1 MGRIMLDPKI
11 FDEISKRLADSIPPG
26 MQSLQDDLQRNLHT
40 AMEAALGKLNLVTR
54 DEFDIQ
60 QAVLQRTRQKLEQLE
75 EQLQALEMQQE
86 KAQNKN

>member
-1 MGRIMLDPKI
+1 MLDPKI
-11 FDEISKRLADSIPPG
+11 FDDISKRVAGSIPPG

-40 AMEAALGKLNLVTR
+40 ALEAALGKLNLVTR

-75 EQLQALEMQQE
+75 EQLQVLEKQQE
-86 KAQNKN
+86 KAQNKT

>member
-1 MGRIMLDPKI
+1 MLDPKI
-11 FDEISKRLADSIPPG
+11 FDDISKRVAGSIPPG

-40 AMEAALGKLNLVTR
+40 ALEAALGKLNLVTR

-75 EQLQALEMQQE
+75 EQLQVLEKQEE
-86 KAQNKN
+86 KAQNKT

>member
-1 MGRIMLDPKI
+1 MLDPKI
-11 FDEISKRLADSIPPG
+11 FDEISKRVAGSIPPG

-40 AMEAALGKLNLVTR
+40 ALEAALGKLNLVTR

-60 QAVLQRTRQKLEQLE
+60 MAVLQRTRQKLEQME

-86 KAQNKN
+86 KAQNKT

>member
-1 MGRIMLDPKI
+1 MLDPKI
-11 FDEISKRLADSIPPG
+11 FDDISKRVAGSIPPG

-60 QAVLQRTRQKLEQLE
+60 MAVLQRTRQKLEQLE

>member
-1 MGRIMLDPKI
+1 MLDPKI

>member
-1 MGRIMLDPKI
+1 MLDPKI

-75 EQLQALEMQQE
+75 EQLQALEMQQK

>member
-1 MGRIMLDPKI
+1 MLDPKI
-11 FDEISKRLADSIPPG
+11 FDDISKRVAGSIPPG

-40 AMEAALGKLNLVTR
+40 ALEAALGKLNLVTR

-60 QAVLQRTRQKLEQLE
+60 LAVLQRTRQKLERLE

-86 KAQNKN
+86 KAQNKT

>member
-1 MGRIMLDPKI
+1 MLDPKI
-11 FDEISKRLADSIPPG
+11 FDDISKRVAGSIPPG

-40 AMEAALGKLNLVTR
+40 ALEAALGKLNLVTR

-75 EQLQALEMQQE
+75 EQVQVLEKQQE
-86 KAQNKN
+86 KAQNKT

>member
-1 MGRIMLDPKI
+1 MLDPKI
-11 FDEISKRLADSIPPG
+11 FDDISKRMAGSIPPG

-40 AMEAALGKLNLVTR
+40 ALEAALGKLNLVTR

-75 EQLQALEMQQE
+75 EQLQVLEKQQE
-86 KAQNKN
+86 KAQNKT

>member
-1 MGRIMLDPKI
+1 MLDPKI
-11 FDEISKRLADSIPPG
+11 FDEISKRLAGSIPPG